1 SHRHRRQV
9 LALHALGRPGTRMWV
24 AVIGER
30 SARGGYCGIGLA
42 DGVGLAV
49 RAPVVVGITGVVVSG
64 RATGVHHVD
73 GLMPATVDWSWGQ
86 AQAARAGH
94 RDRRRVR
101 VAVVSEAHAAGYRY
115 HRRAVRLVDGQGS
128 GRTLLLVVVV

>member
-1 SHRHRRQV
+1 
-9 LALHALGRPGTRMWV
+9 MWV
-24 AVIGER
+24 VVIGER
-30 SARGGYCGIGLA
+30 STRGRHYRIGLA

-49 RAPVVVGITGVVVSG
+49 RAPVVVGITDVVVSG

-101 VAVVSEAHAAGYRY
+101 VAVVSEAHAAGYRH
-115 HRRAVRLVDGQGS
+115 HRRAVRLVHGMDDG
-128 GRTLLLVVVV
+128 RRA